1 MALDVNYT
9 YSIYN
14 SDGDKMVF
22 VDTTPP
28 YSANETGGYGSPN
41 ITRAQVSMVRI
52 QFGNFPD
59 ITAQTTKKAGET
71 LVQYRKY
78 LKTSGSAQTYDN
90 KVIESGD
97 VYIPFLTSTTVI
109 AGDIFQDLGYYVPF
123 VPVASFLPT
132 TNTTPYILSIPQVGL
147 AATNQTITDL
157 VWSLQY
163 EVYGVATS
171 TPFTTVQGQQ
181 YIVSGDGLVEQS
193 GSTYRYGEVFIGDGT
208 LLIFVDDVPSI
219 SPLRSITEKT
229 FVTDYNLRLAIYNLQ
244 SERLANPCA
253 CQSDSDIQIAK
264 LYNLL
269 DFLSYQQYT
278 NAVSFQQATD
288 LLEFGMVQ
296 VSQIRNLPC

>member
-59 ITAQTTKKAGET
+59 ITAQATKKAGET

-109 AGDIFQDLGYYVPF
+109 AGDVFQDLGYYVPY

-147 AATNQTITDL
+147 AATNETITDL

-163 EVYGVATS
+163 EVYGVATG
-171 TPFTTVQGQQ
+171 TTFTSVQGQQ
-181 YIVSGDGLVEQS
+181 YIVVSGGTAIQS
-193 GSTYRYGEVFIGDGT
+193 GNIYRVGEVFVGNAT
-208 LLIFVDDVPSI
+208 AVTFTSAATVA
-219 SPLRSITEKT
+219 PLRSITEKT

-253 CQSDSDIQIAK
+253 CQSDSDIQIAR

-288 LLEFGMVQ
+288 LLEFGLVQ
-296 VSQIRNLPC
+296 VSQVKNLPC

>member
-52 QFGNFPD
+52 QFGNYPD
-59 ITAQTTKKAGET
+59 ITAQATKKAGET

-97 VYIPFLTSTTVI
+97 IYIPFLTSTTVI
-109 AGDIFQDLGYYVPF
+109 AGDVFQDLGYYVPF

-157 VWSLQY
+157 VWTLQY
-163 EVYGVATS
+163 EVYGVATG
-171 TPFTTVQGQQ
+171 TTFTSVQGQQ
-181 YIVSGDGLVEQS
+181 YIVVSGGTAIQS
-193 GSTYRYGEVFIGDGT
+193 GNIYRVGEVFVGNAT
-208 LLIFVDDVPSI
+208 AVTFTSAATVA
-219 SPLRSITEKT
+219 PLRSITEKT

>member
-52 QFGNFPD
+52 QYGNYPD
-59 ITAQTTKKAGET
+59 ITAQATKKAGET

-78 LKTSGSAQTYDN
+78 LKTTGAAQTYDN
-90 KVIESGD
+90 KVVESGD
-97 VYIPFLTSTTVI
+97 VYIPFLTNTTVI
-109 AGDIFQDLGYYVPF
+109 AGDVFQDLGYYVPY

-157 VWSLQY
+157 VWTLQY
-163 EVYGVATS
+163 EVYGVATG
-171 TPFTTVQGQQ
+171 TTFTSVQGQQ
-181 YIVSGDGLVEQS
+181 YIVVSGGTAIQS
-193 GSTYRYGEVFIGDGT
+193 GNIYRVGEVFVGNAT
-208 LLIFVDDVPSI
+208 AVTFTSAATVA
-219 SPLRSITEKT
+219 PLRSITEKT

-253 CQSDSDIQIAK
+253 CQSDSDIQIAR

>member
-14 SDGDKMVF
+14 SEGNKMVF

-28 YSANETGGYGSPN
+28 YSANETGGYNSPN

-52 QFGNFPD
+52 QYGNFPD
-59 ITAQTTKKAGET
+59 ITAQTTKIAGET

-78 LKTSGSAQTYDN
+78 LKTTGAAQTYDN
-90 KVIESGD
+90 KVVESGD
-97 VYIPFLTSTTVI
+97 VYIPFLTNTTVI
-109 AGDIFQDLGYYVPF
+109 AGDVFQDLGYYVPL

-132 TNTTPYILSIPQVGL
+132 TNTTPYILSIPQIGL
-147 AATNQTITDL
+147 AATNETVTDL
-157 VWSLQY
+157 VWNLLY
-163 EVYGVATS
+163 EVYGVSTGTTFTS
-171 TPFTTVQGQQ
+171 VQGQQ
-181 YIVSGDGLVEQS
+181 YIVVSGGTAIQS
-193 GSTYRYGEVFIGDGT
+193 GNIYRVGEVFVGNAT
-208 LLIFVDDVPSI
+208 SVTFTSAARVA
-219 SPLRSITEKT
+219 PLMSITEKT
-229 FVTDYNLRLAIYNLQ
+229 FITDYNLRLAVYNLQ

-253 CQSDSDIQIAK
+253 CQSDSDIQIAR

-288 LLEFGMVQ
+288 LLQFGLVQ
-296 VSQIRNLPC
+296 VSQIQNLPC

>member
-97 VYIPFLTSTTVI
+97 IYIPFLTSTTVI
-109 AGDIFQDLGYYVPF
+109 AGDIFQDLGYYVPL

-157 VWSLQY
+157 VWTLLY
-163 EVYGVATS
+163 EVYGVATG
-171 TPFTTVQGQQ
+171 TTFTSVQGQQ
-181 YIVSGDGLVEQS
+181 YIVVSGGTAIQS
-193 GSTYRYGEVFIGDGT
+193 GNIYRVGEVFVGNAT
-208 LLIFVDDVPSI
+208 AVTFTSAATVA
-219 SPLRSITEKT
+219 PLRSITEKT

-253 CQSDSDIQIAK
+253 CQSDSDIQIAR

-288 LLEFGMVQ
+288 LLEFGLVQ
-296 VSQIRNLPC
+296 VSQVKNLPC

>member
-1 MALDVNYT
+1 MTLDANYT

-14 SDGDKMVF
+14 SEGNKMVF

-28 YSANETGGYGSPN
+28 HSANETGGYGSPN

-52 QFGNFPD
+52 QFGNYPD
-59 ITAQTTKKAGET
+59 IKAETTKKAGET

-90 KVIESGD
+90 KVISAGD
-97 VYIPFLTSTTVI
+97 IYIPFLTNTAVVS
-109 AGDIFQDLGYYVPF
+109 GDVFQDLGYYVPY
-123 VPVASFLPT
+123 VPTSAYLPT
-132 TNTTPYILSIPQVGL
+132 TNSTPYILSLPQVGL
-147 AATNQTITDL
+147 SASNETVTDL

-163 EVYGVATS
+163 EVYGVATGA
-171 TPFTTVQGQQ
+171 TFTSVQGQQ
-181 YIVSGDGLVEQS
+181 YIVVSGGTAIQS
-193 GSTYRYGEVFIGDGT
+193 GNTYRVGEVFVGDASSVT
-208 LLIFVDDVPSI
+208 FTSAATVA
-219 SPLRSITEKT
+219 PLASTTEKT
-229 FVTDYNLRLAIYNLQ
+229 FVTDFNLRLAIYNLQ

-253 CQSDSDIQIAK
+253 CQEDSDIQIAK

-278 NAVSFQQATD
+278 NAVSFEQATD

-296 VSQIRNLPC
+296 VSQIKNLPC

>member
-52 QFGNFPD
+52 QYGNYPD
-59 ITAQTTKKAGET
+59 ITAQATKKAGET

-97 VYIPFLTSTTVI
+97 IYIPFLTSTTVI
-109 AGDIFQDLGYYVPF
+109 AGDVFQDLGYYVPF
-123 VPVASFLPT
+123 IDPSSFLPT
-132 TNTTPYILSIPQVGL
+132 TNTTPYILTIPQVGL

-157 VWSLQY
+157 VWTLQY
-163 EVYGVATS
+163 EVYGTS
-171 TPFTTVQGQQ
+171 TSSPFTSVQGQQ
-181 YIVSGDGLVEQS
+181 YIVSGDGLVTQS
-193 GSTYRYGEVFIGDGT
+193 GSTYSYGEVFIGNGTVLTFEDGAAT
-208 LLIFVDDVPSI
+208 
-219 SPLRSITEKT
+219 SPLSSITEKT

>member
-14 SDGDKMVF
+14 SEGNRVVF

-52 QFGNFPD
+52 QFGNFPA
-59 ITAQTTKKAGET
+59 ITAQAVKIAGET

-78 LKTSGSAQTYDN
+78 LKTSGFAQTYDN
-90 KVIESGD
+90 KIIESGD
-97 VYIPFLTSTTVI
+97 IYIPFLTNTTVI
-109 AGDIFQDLGYYVPF
+109 AGDVFQDLGYYVPY

-132 TNTTPYILSIPQVGL
+132 TNTTPYILTIPQVGL
-147 AATNQTITDL
+147 EATNETVTDL
-157 VWSLQY
+157 VWALQY
-163 EVYGVATS
+163 EVYGISTGTTFTS
-171 TPFTTVQGQQ
+171 VQGQQ
-181 YIVSGDGLVEQS
+181 YIVVSGGTAIQS
-193 GSTYRYGEVFIGDGT
+193 GNIYRVGEVFVGNAT
-208 LLIFVDDVPSI
+208 SVTFTSAARVA
-219 SPLRSITEKT
+219 PLMSTTEKT
-229 FVTDYNLRLAIYNLQ
+229 FITDYNLRLAIYNLQ

-253 CQSDSDIQIAK
+253 CQSDSDIQVAR

-288 LLEFGMVQ
+288 LLEYGFVQ
-296 VSQIRNLPC
+296 VSQIQNLPC

>member
-14 SDGDKMVF
+14 SEGNKMVF

-52 QFGNFPD
+52 QFGNYPA
-59 ITAQTTKKAGET
+59 ITAQATKKAGET
-71 LVQYRKY
+71 LLQYHKY
-78 LKTSGSAQTYDN
+78 LKTSGFSQTYDG

-97 VYIPFLTSTTVI
+97 VYIPFLTTTTVI
-109 AGDIFQDLGYYVPF
+109 SGDVFQDLGYYVPY

-132 TNTTPYILSIPQVGL
+132 TNSTPYILSIPEVGL
-147 AATNQTITDL
+147 EATNETVTDL
-157 VWSLQY
+157 VWALQY
-163 EVYGVATS
+163 EVYGISTGTTFTS
-171 TPFTTVQGQQ
+171 VQGQQ
-181 YIVSGDGLVEQS
+181 YIVVSGGTAIQS
-193 GSTYRYGEVFIGDGT
+193 GSTYRVGEVFVGNAT
-208 LLIFVDDVPSI
+208 SVTFTSAARVA
-219 SPLRSITEKT
+219 PLMSTTEKT
-229 FVTDYNLRLAIYNLQ
+229 FITDYNLRLAIYNLQ

-269 DFLSYQQYT
+269 DFLNYQQYT
-278 NAVSFQQATD
+278 NAVSFEQATD

-296 VSQIRNLPC
+296 VSQVKNLPC

>member
-52 QFGNFPD
+52 QYGNYPD
-59 ITAQTTKKAGET
+59 ITAQATKKAGET

-97 VYIPFLTSTTVI
+97 IYIPFLTSTTVI
-109 AGDIFQDLGYYVPF
+109 AGDVFQDLGYYVPY

-132 TNTTPYILSIPQVGL
+132 TNTTPYILSITQVGL

-157 VWSLQY
+157 VWTLQY
-163 EVYGVATS
+163 EVYGVATG
-171 TPFTTVQGQQ
+171 TTFTSVQGQQ
-181 YIVSGDGLVEQS
+181 YIVVSGGTAIQS
-193 GSTYRYGEVFIGDGT
+193 GNIYRVGEVFVGNATAVTFTSGAT
-208 LLIFVDDVPSI
+208 VA
-219 SPLRSITEKT
+219 PLRSITEKT

>member
-52 QFGNFPD
+52 QYGNYPD
-59 ITAQTTKKAGET
+59 ITAQTTKIAGET

-90 KVIESGD
+90 KVVESGD
-97 VYIPFLTSTTVI
+97 VYIPFLTNTTVI
-109 AGDIFQDLGYYVPF
+109 AGDVFQDLGYYVPL

-157 VWSLQY
+157 VWTLQY
-163 EVYGVATS
+163 EVYGVATG
-171 TPFTTVQGQQ
+171 TTFTSVQGQQ
-181 YIVSGDGLVEQS
+181 YIVVSGGTAIQS
-193 GSTYRYGEVFIGDGT
+193 GNIYRVGEVFVGNAT
-208 LLIFVDDVPSI
+208 AVTFTSAATVA
-219 SPLRSITEKT
+219 PLRSITEKT

-253 CQSDSDIQIAK
+253 CQSDSDIQIAR

-296 VSQIRNLPC
+296 VSQIQNLPC

>member
-14 SDGDKMVF
+14 SEGNKMVF

-52 QFGNFPD
+52 QFGNFPA
-59 ITAQTTKKAGET
+59 ITAQAVKIAGET

-97 VYIPFLTSTTVI
+97 IYIPFLTSTTVI
-109 AGDIFQDLGYYVPF
+109 AGDVFQDLGYYVPF
-123 VPVASFLPT
+123 VDPSSFLPT

-147 AATNQTITDL
+147 EATNETITDL

-163 EVYGVATS
+163 EVYGVS
-171 TPFTTVQGQQ
+171 TNIPFTTVQGQQ
-181 YIVSGDGLVEQS
+181 YIVSGDGLVTQS
-193 GSTYRYGEVFIGDGT
+193 GSTYSYGEVFIGNGT
-208 LLIFVDDVPSI
+208 ALIFEDGAGT
-219 SPLRSITEKT
+219 SPLMSVTEKT
-229 FVTDYNLRLAIYNLQ
+229 FITDYNLRLAIYNLQ

-253 CQSDSDIQIAK
+253 CQSDSDIQVAR

-296 VSQIRNLPC
+296 VSQIKNLPC

>member
-14 SDGDKMVF
+14 SEGNKMVF
-22 VDTTPP
+22 VDITPP

-52 QFGNFPD
+52 QFGNYPS
-59 ITAQTTKKAGET
+59 IIGQATKIAGET

-97 VYIPFLTSTTVI
+97 IYIPFLTSTTVI
-109 AGDIFQDLGYYVPF
+109 AGDVFQDLGYYVPL

-147 AATNQTITDL
+147 AATNETITDL

-163 EVYGVATS
+163 EVYGISTGTTFTS
-171 TPFTTVQGQQ
+171 VQGQQ
-181 YIVSGDGLVEQS
+181 YIVVSGGTAIQS
-193 GSTYRYGEVFIGDGT
+193 GNIYRVGEVFVGNATSVTFTSAGR
-208 LLIFVDDVPSI
+208 VA
-219 SPLRSITEKT
+219 PLMSVTEKT
-229 FVTDYNLRLAIYNLQ
+229 FITDYNLRLAIYNLQ

-253 CQSDSDIQIAK
+253 CQSDSDIQIAR

-278 NAVSFQQATD
+278 NAVSFEQATD
-288 LLEFGMVQ
+288 LLAFGIVQ
-296 VSQIRNLPC
+296 VSQIQNLPC

>member
-52 QFGNFPD
+52 QFGNYPD
-59 ITAQTTKKAGET
+59 ITAQATKKAGET

-157 VWSLQY
+157 VWTLLY
-163 EVYGVATS
+163 EVYGVATG
-171 TPFTTVQGQQ
+171 TTFTSVQGQQ
-181 YIVSGDGLVEQS
+181 YIVVSGGTAIQS
-193 GSTYRYGEVFIGDGT
+193 GNIYRVGEVFVGNAT
-208 LLIFVDDVPSI
+208 AVTFTSAATVA
-219 SPLRSITEKT
+219 PLRSITEKT
-229 FVTDYNLRLAIYNLQ
+229 FITDYNLRLAIYNLQ

-253 CQSDSDIQIAK
+253 CQSDSDIQVAK

-288 LLEFGMVQ
+288 LLEFGLVQ
-296 VSQIRNLPC
+296 VSQVKNLPC

>member
-52 QFGNFPD
+52 QFGNYLD
-59 ITAQTTKKAGET
+59 ITAQATKKAGET

-109 AGDIFQDLGYYVPF
+109 AGDVFQDLGYYVPF

-147 AATNQTITDL
+147 AATSQTITDL
-157 VWSLQY
+157 VWTLLY
-163 EVYGVATS
+163 EVYGVATG
-171 TPFTTVQGQQ
+171 TTFTSVQGQQ
-181 YIVSGDGLVEQS
+181 YIVVSGGTAIQS
-193 GSTYRYGEVFIGDGT
+193 GNIYRVGEVFVGNAT
-208 LLIFVDDVPSI
+208 AVTFTSAATVA
-219 SPLRSITEKT
+219 PLRSITEKT

-244 SERLANPCA
+244 SEHLANPCA

-296 VSQIRNLPC
+296 VSQVKNLPC

>member
-52 QFGNFPD
+52 QFGNYPD
-59 ITAQTTKKAGET
+59 ITAQATKKAGET

-109 AGDIFQDLGYYVPF
+109 AGDIFQDLGYYVPL

-157 VWSLQY
+157 VWTLLY
-163 EVYGVATS
+163 EVYGVATG
-171 TPFTTVQGQQ
+171 TTFTSVQGQQ
-181 YIVSGDGLVEQS
+181 YIVVSGGTAIQS
-193 GSTYRYGEVFIGDGT
+193 GNIYRVGEVFVGNAT
-208 LLIFVDDVPSI
+208 AVTFTSAATVA
-219 SPLRSITEKT
+219 PLRSITEKT
-229 FVTDYNLRLAIYNLQ
+229 FITDYNLRLAVYNLQ

-253 CQSDSDIQIAK
+253 CQSD
-264 LYNLL
+264 
-269 DFLSYQQYT
+269 
-278 NAVSFQQATD
+278 
-288 LLEFGMVQ
+288 
-296 VSQIRNLPC
+296 